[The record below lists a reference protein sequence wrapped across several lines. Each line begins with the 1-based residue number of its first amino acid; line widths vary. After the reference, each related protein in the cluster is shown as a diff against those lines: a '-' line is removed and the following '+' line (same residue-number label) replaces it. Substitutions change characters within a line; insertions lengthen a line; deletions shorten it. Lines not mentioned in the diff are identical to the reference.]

1 MNTGALFYFPT
12 MHPEFAPATVPEG
25 ILFVPSGLTPLPT
38 DAPPALRAF
47 AEKLPFSPREAA
59 RVLAD
64 MQAMAVDR
72 SIETLAQESR
82 IPKAPSERKEWADVN
97 VFAATG
103 ALPTASPEAAERRL
117 WAERAARQ
125 KQLLLA
131 YSLEEQV
138 AAIRELEERLRH
150 KETDLKALLRDDPTN
165 EYSPA
170 LDFSPPDKQLLE
182 AVSAFLPQGSA
193 LYADDPAVIRAWK
206 ELVEFAPAQESL
218 ARAFPPLHDMRPF
231 VGFLPLTSAPAGGD
245 ASLLPLFIPAER
257 ATS

>member
-1 MNTGALFYFPT
+1 MALDLAGRKDEIGGMFGAVRVFRDNAIERRRLAEQT
-12 MHPEFAPATVPEG
+12 EAEQQAR
-25 ILFVPSGLTPLPT
+25 
-38 DAPPALRAF
+38 ALRQETIEGLINDFRLEIEQLVGVVAGNADQMEATARALAAI
-47 AEKLPFSPREAA
+47 AEEARDRA
-59 RVLAD
+59 GTAASASELASD
-64 MQAMAVDR
+64 GVQTV
-72 SIETLAQESR
+72 
-82 IPKAPSERKEWADVN
+82 
-97 VFAATG
+97 AA
-103 ALPTASPEAAERRL
+103 AAEGVPV
-117 WAERAARQ
+117 
-125 KQLLLA
+125 
-131 YSLEEQV
+131 QV
-138 AAIRELEERLRH
+138 LGEGTNVLVPDEGFPGWVV
-150 KETDLKALLRDDPTN
+150 LLRDDPTN